1 MQHNSRN
8 NNIISLVIKHLK
20 FAKSVPNYT
29 INASKMYE
37 IKHKNALCS
46 LDLCFSS
53 RKYMRVI
60 PALACQIFEN
70 KILKVLNKVMFYSFN
85 TNYKILQESFQI
97 LKYFHV

>member
-1 MQHNSRN
+1 
-8 NNIISLVIKHLK
+8 
-20 FAKSVPNYT
+20 
-29 INASKMYE
+29 
-37 IKHKNALCS
+37 
-46 LDLCFSS
+46 
-53 RKYMRVI
+53 MRVI